1 MTRERK
7 KPDSRTSAG
16 VDPAERRQQMYY
28 CVAIQQDPPSPWQW
42 ISTVLSSQQ
51 AMCYWLRLRQALPEF
66 DRLRVFSSLSREG
79 LEEQLTQ
86 ENEGLP
92 SHSVTAAHFLQ
103 KGPIPSPEEIRGTPA
118 HDEGVERRWQ
128 PSLMGAIA
136 ARSHPAVKENDTE
149 GDGVLAGIGM
159 SALER
164 RRLEQEYGA
173 GGDHDVP
180 YHFALPLSM
189 PQVLAWTMLLG
200 RVQRGELEP

>member
-1 MTRERK
+1 
-7 KPDSRTSAG
+7 
-16 VDPAERRQQMYY
+16 MYY
-28 CVAIQQDPPSPWQW
+28 CVAIQQDPLAPWQW
-42 ISTVLSSQQ
+42 ISPVLSSQQ
-51 AMCYWLRLRQALPEF
+51 AMCCWLRLRQALPEF
-66 DRLRVFSSLSREG
+66 DRLRVFSSLSRGG
-79 LEEQLTQ
+79 LEEQLAQ

-92 SHSVTAAHFLQ
+92 SHWVTAAHFLQ
-103 KGPIPSPEEIRGTPA
+103 KGPIPSPEEIRGTLA

-159 SALER
+159 SALEK

-173 GGDHDVP
+173 GGDHDVS

-189 PQVLAWTMLLG
+189 PQVLAWTKLLG
-200 RVQRGELEP
+200 RVQRGELEMPLITTPQEEPYFDSP